1 MRKDKRVI
9 TMNDNGSCLLRIRE
23 TLHALSPKEQQLARF
38 ILDQPEA
45 AVDMQIEELASA
57 CSVSFSTVIRM
68 CKSLNYAGFKELSR
82 ALYSDLAPSREES
95 RFEDIHPGDEPD
107 TVMRNICL
115 SSIQAIEQ
123 TMAMIDRQELE
134 RAVDLLCRVRRVDFY
149 GTGSSGLTAM
159 DAGSKFSRIRKT
171 CIAHADPHSQILTAL
186 TLRPEDVA
194 VLISYSG
201 ETNDILNLAGEIKKI
216 GATIITLTRC
226 GKNSLS
232 SMADICLCSSSTE
245 TLLRSGAMSSRIA
258 QLCVIDTLY
267 ASVCS
272 RVFNEV
278 KPYLEQ
284 SRAATGRMHRPQ
296 GSAPERT
303 F

>member
-1 MRKDKRVI
+1 MRKDKRVN

-38 ILDQPEA
+38 ILGQPEI
-45 AVDMQIEELASA
+45 AVDMQIEELAAA

-68 CKSLNYAGFKELSR
+68 CKSLNYAGFKEFCR
-82 ALYSDLAPSREES
+82 TLYSDLSSSQEDS
-95 RFEDIHPGDEPD
+95 HFEDIHPGDEPD
-107 TVMRNICL
+107 AVMRNICL

-123 TMAMIDRQELE
+123 TMAIADLRELE
-134 RAVDLLCRVRRVDFY
+134 RAVDLLCRAQRVDFY
-149 GTGSSGLTAM
+149 GVGSSGLAAM

-186 TLRPEDVA
+186 TMRPEDVA

-201 ETNDILNLAGEIKKI
+201 ETNDILNLAREIKKI
-216 GATIITLTRC
+216 GTTIITLTRY

-232 SMADICLCSSSTE
+232 SMADICLYSSSTE

-267 ASVCS
+267 AAVCS
-272 RVFNEV
+272 RIFNEV

>member
-9 TMNDNGSCLLRIRE
+9 TMNDNGSCLLKIRE

-57 CSVSFSTVIRM
+57 CSVSVSTVIRM

-123 TMAMIDRQELE
+123 TMAIIDRHELE
-134 RAVDLLCRVRRVDFY
+134 RAVDLLCRAQRVDFY
-149 GTGSSGLTAM
+149 GMGTSGLVAL
-159 DAGSKFSRIRKT
+159 DAGSKFSRISKIS
-171 CIAHADPHSQILTAL
+171 IAHADPHSQILTAL

-201 ETNDILNLAGEIKKI
+201 ETNDILNLAREIKKI
-216 GATIITLTRC
+216 GTTIITLTRY

-232 SMADICLCSSSTE
+232 SMADICLYSSSTE
-245 TLLRSGAMSSRIA
+245 TLLRIGAMSSRIA
-258 QLCVIDTLY
+258 QLCVIDILY

-272 RVFNEV
+272 RIFNEV
-278 KPYLEQ
+278 KPCLEQ
-284 SRAATGRMHRPQ
+284 SRVAISRMHRPQ
-296 GSAPERT
+296 NSANEQR

>member
-1 MRKDKRVI
+1 
-9 TMNDNGSCLLRIRE
+9 MNDNGSCLLKIRE

-38 ILDQPEA
+38 ILDQPEI
-45 AVDMQIEELASA
+45 AVDMQIEELAAA
-57 CSVSFSTVIRM
+57 CSVSVSTVIRM
-68 CKSLNYAGFKELSR
+68 CKSLSYAGYKEFCR

-123 TMAMIDRQELE
+123 TMAIIDRHELE
-134 RAVDLLCRVRRVDFY
+134 RAVDLLCRAQRVDFY
-149 GTGSSGLTAM
+149 GMGTSGLVAL
-159 DAGSKFSRIRKT
+159 DAGSKFSRISKIS
-171 CIAHADPHSQILTAL
+171 IAHADPHSQILTAL

-201 ETNDILNLAGEIKKI
+201 ETNDILNLAREIKKI
-216 GATIITLTRC
+216 GTTIITLTRY

-232 SMADICLCSSSTE
+232 SMADICLYSSSTE
-245 TLLRSGAMSSRIA
+245 TLLRIGAMSSRIA
-258 QLCVIDTLY
+258 QLCVIDILY

-272 RVFNEV
+272 RIFNEV
-278 KPYLEQ
+278 KPCLEQ
-284 SRAATGRMHRPQ
+284 SRVAISRMHRPQ
-296 GSAPERT
+296 NSANEQR

>member
-1 MRKDKRVI
+1 
-9 TMNDNGSCLLRIRE
+9 MNDNGSCLLRIRE
-23 TLHALSPKEQQLARF
+23 TMHALSPKEQQLARF
-38 ILDQPEA
+38 ILGQPEI

-82 ALYSDLAPSREES
+82 AFYSDLAPSREES

-107 TVMRNICL
+107 AVMRNICL

-123 TMAMIDRQELE
+123 TMAIADLRELE

-149 GTGSSGLTAM
+149 GVGSSGLAAM
-159 DAGSKFSRIRKT
+159 DAGNKFSRIRKISI
-171 CIAHADPHSQILTAL
+171 CHADPHNQILTAL

-201 ETNDILNLAGEIKKI
+201 ETNDILNLAREIKKI
-216 GATIITLTRC
+216 GTTIITLTRY

-232 SMADICLCSSSTE
+232 LMADICLYSSSTE

-267 ASVCS
+267 AAVCS
-272 RVFNEV
+272 RIFNEV

-296 GSAPERT
+296 NSANEQR

>member
-9 TMNDNGSCLLRIRE
+9 TMNDNGSCLLKIRE

-38 ILDQPEA
+38 ILDQPEI
-45 AVDMQIEELASA
+45 AVDMQIEELAAA
-57 CSVSFSTVIRM
+57 CSVSVSTVIRM
-68 CKSLNYAGFKELSR
+68 CKSLSYAGYKEFCR

-107 TVMRNICL
+107 AVMRNICL

-123 TMAMIDRQELE
+123 TMAIADLRELE

-149 GTGSSGLTAM
+149 GVGSSGLAAM

-201 ETNDILNLAGEIKKI
+201 ETNDILTLAREIKKI
-216 GATIITLTRC
+216 GTTIITLTRC

-232 SMADICLCSSSTE
+232 AIAGICLYRSSNES
-245 TLLRSGAMSSRIA
+245 LLRMRLESLPTA

-267 ASVCS
+267 AAVCS
-272 RVFNEV
+272 RIFNEV

-284 SRAATGRMHRPQ
+284 SRVATSRMHRPQ
-296 GSAPERT
+296 GAAGERG

>member
-1 MRKDKRVI
+1 MVI
-9 TMNDNGSCLLRIRE
+9 AMTDNGSCLLRIRE
-23 TLHALSPKEQQLARF
+23 TMHALSPKEQQLARF
-38 ILDQPEA
+38 ILGQPEI
-45 AVDMQIEELASA
+45 AVDMQIEELAAA
-57 CSVSFSTVIRM
+57 CSVSVSTVVRM
-68 CKSLNYAGFKELSR
+68 CKSLNYAGFKEFCR
-82 ALYSDLAPSREES
+82 TLYSDLSSSQEDS
-95 RFEDIHPGDEPD
+95 HFEDIHPGDEPD
-107 TVMRNICL
+107 AVMRNICL

-123 TMAMIDRQELE
+123 TMAIIDRQELE
-134 RAVDLLCRVRRVDFY
+134 RAVDLLCRAQRVDFY
-149 GTGSSGLTAM
+149 GMGTSGLAAM
-159 DAGSKFSRIRKT
+159 DAGNKFSRIRKIS
-171 CIAHADPHSQILTAL
+171 IAHADPHNQILTAL

-201 ETNDILNLAGEIKKI
+201 ETNDILNLAREIKKI
-216 GATIITLTRC
+216 GTTIITLTRY

-232 SMADICLCSSSTE
+232 SMADICLYSSSTE

-267 ASVCS
+267 AAVCS
-272 RVFNEV
+272 RIFNEV

-296 GSAPERT
+296 GAAGERG

>member
-9 TMNDNGSCLLRIRE
+9 TMNDNGSCLLKIRE

-38 ILDQPEA
+38 ILDQPEI
-45 AVDMQIEELASA
+45 AVDMQIEELAAA
-57 CSVSFSTVIRM
+57 CSVSVSTVIRM
-68 CKSLNYAGFKELSR
+68 CKSLSYAGYKEFCR

-107 TVMRNICL
+107 AVMRNICL

-123 TMAMIDRQELE
+123 TMAIADLRELE
-134 RAVDLLCRVRRVDFY
+134 RAVDLLCRAQRVDFY
-149 GTGSSGLTAM
+149 GVGSSGLAAM

-186 TLRPEDVA
+186 TMRPEDVA

-201 ETNDILNLAGEIKKI
+201 ETNDILNLAREIKKI
-216 GATIITLTRC
+216 GTTIITLTRY

-232 SMADICLCSSSTE
+232 SMADICLYSSSTE

-267 ASVCS
+267 AAVCS
-272 RVFNEV
+272 RIFNEV

-284 SRAATGRMHRPQ
+284 SRVATSRMHRPQ
-296 GSAPERT
+296 GAAGERG